1 MSNGIILAG
10 GKASRLGPLSTQ
22 ISKALVSIGQ
32 RPHVF
37 HQIELMR
44 AANCVRIIVVA
55 NPATHIQVQTALERA
70 GHYDIKVV
78 PQNVSRGPVDAI
90 LVGLHALGPERHK
103 HDTYV
108 LMSDTFIEEKLDRH
122 SGTWIGEAL
131 TPVGSRSFCV
141 REDDGTYVDKQVR
154 VADSVTIGAYHFADT
169 IELLSE
175 ASTVMTRAN
184 LNDEHEVGMGPLLSC
199 FPTARTIAF
208 PTWLD
213 IGDVHALAIARRTR
227 FIARSEHT
235 LSLDDAGIITKRG
248 TGEQFAAQRNWLIEQ
263 SAMGDRSANL
273 IPRYFGSVLD
283 GGYAM
288 EYVDL
293 PTLSELWLYWPGR
306 PDTWVR
312 ILQSVTDRLDH
323 DLWWSIKSYNEVAS
337 AVRVA
342 SWFAGKA
349 LERLT
354 TLDHALA
361 TRHFDLLERASEVF
375 TSASMVR
382 AHGDLNFNNILYSI
396 NTGTCKLVD
405 PRGTPFMP
413 LIYEIAKL
421 RYSYHAGFSAI
432 THNLFY
438 NDNVLMPDRADEI
451 KAMDEFLEG
460 YFSLEQLQVAEGCLL
475 LAGAPLHSPRE
486 REVMISRGVQLIKE
500 IVG

>member
-37 HQIELMR
+37 HQIELLR

-154 VADSVTIGAYHFADT
+154 VADSVTIGAYHFVDT

-235 LSLDDAGIITKRG
+235 LSLDNAGILTKKG
-248 TGEQFAAQRNWLIEQ
+248 VGKQFFAQRSWLLEQ
-263 SAMGDRSANL
+263 STKPAKSANL
-273 IPRYFGSVLD
+273 VPRIYNVLD
-283 GGYAM
+283 DGYEM

-306 PDTWVR
+306 PETWAQ
-312 ILQSVTDRLDH
+312 ILQSVVDRLEL
-323 DLWWSIKSYNEVAS
+323 DLWWPDKQRAMVADHTS
-337 AVRVA
+337 VA
-342 SWFAGKA
+342 TWFAGKT

-354 TLDHALA
+354 KLEHGLA
-361 TRHFDLLERASEVF
+361 ARHFDLLERASEVL
-375 TSASMVR
+375 TSSSIVR

-396 NTGTCKLVD
+396 NTGTFKLID
-405 PRGTPFMP
+405 PRGNATMP
-413 LIYEIAKL
+413 LIYELAKL

-432 THNLFY
+432 THGLF
-438 NDNVLMPDRADEI
+438 NHSTGVLLPDRTKEI
-451 KAMDEFLEG
+451 AAMDAFLAG
-460 YFSLEQLQVAEGCLL
+460 YISLDQLQVAEGCLL